1 MKEIYRSF
9 EGKLTAENQ
18 FGYIISEGN
27 GFWQIEHVST
37 WIDTPDTAYRI
48 TKTALSESDFG
59 NLEKI
64 GEIELSIDDG
74 CYESDK
80 MQVRYKGIWYS
91 CPKIRKI
98 QETSGDYNWKRHI

>member
-1 MKEIYRSF
+1 MTMKEIYRSF

-18 FGYIISEGN
+18 FGYIIFEGD

-37 WIDTPDTAYRI
+37 WSDTPDTAYRI
-48 TKTALSESDFG
+48 AKTALNESDFG

-80 MQVRYKGIWYS
+80 MQVRYKGSWYS
-91 CPKIRKI
+91 CSKIRKI
-98 QETSGDYNWKRHI
+98 RESNRSYN